1 MLAAFSDTIFVHVNQ
16 VVREK
21 NTATIFTSPDRPD
34 MQIFVRSATDSSP
47 EETFMIEM
55 QGDLE
60 SRNKEQLEGKFIGD
74 LHYTK
79 DGTPVMII
87 GHHILYGKVIELEK
101 PLVTLDRIQVD
112 KNIVIGE
119 GEEMMDVDSHME
131 DPKTEYRVKSIIYKK
146 IMFKTRPKPIIV
158 MNKSADS

>member
-1 MLAAFSDTIFVHVNQ
+1 MGNICPRKSS
-16 VVREK
+16 RERK

-34 MQIFVRSATDSSP
+34 MQIFVKSTTASSP

-87 GHHILYGKVIELEK
+87 GHHILYGKVVELEK
-101 PLVTLDRIQVD
+101 PLVTLEKPQVAKDLRIS
-112 KNIVIGE
+112 E
-119 GEEMMDVDSHME
+119 
-131 DPKTEYRVKSIIYKK
+131 
-146 IMFKTRPKPIIV
+146 
-158 MNKSADS
+158 